1 MKSYVRL
8 TSDKKRYITDI
19 VADEETIS
27 VTFADKTVHADI
39 ENTEEN
45 LRALEGKMESQLE
58 DALRRQ
64 PLYVIRTALAAGSVI
79 AAETGAVVLSQMES
93 IQQHPDSLLMTGAL
107 VLAAGIPTLGWYI
120 REQSRLNE
128 LSKVRY
134 RNRHFDKFKNIG
146 SYNHALD
153 SSRNGVVDLFENE
166 DSPLGVLNIDRY
178 TKRDLEII
186 VKEMEREDSM
196 KNDLGITYVK
206 TK

>member
-8 TSDKKRYITDI
+8 TQDKKKYITGI

-58 DALRRQ
+58 DALKRQ
-64 PLYVIRTALAAGSVI
+64 PLYAIRTALAAGSVI

-134 RNRHFDKFKNIG
+134 RNRHFDKFKNID

-153 SSRNGVVDLFENE
+153 SSSNGIIDLFESE

-186 VKEMEREDSM
+186 VREMEREDSM